1 MDITPM
7 DVTENGG
14 FSTEEIYFED
24 SIIHQNGKDN

>member
-1 MDITPM
+1 M

-24 SIIHQNGKDN
+24 SIIHQNGKDNYN